1 MAAGCGHF
9 LLVIQIE
16 RAVHIYAAATAAAN
30 AAKSKVADHFA
41 INVAGNV
48 YRAGYRIIFITV
60 NIVEIYRCRIG
71 CSIAA
76 QAVVRINCYGKGR
89 SVGAFAVELQ

>member
-30 AAKSKVADHFA
+30 AAKSKV
-41 INVAGNV
+41 
-48 YRAGYRIIFITV
+48 AGYRIIFITV